1 MKRILLA
8 ATLLL
13 APAAWAQSIAGL
25 WDAKLDLGGTQIPF
39 RMGFSGTGSDVKGW
53 FFNGDDKEISN
64 AGKLENGAIALNFD
78 SYAAQ
83 LKGTF
88 QGDAFDG
95 EYLQRGKRFG
105 TIHAT
110 RSVTRPAASGNVPNI
125 DGIWYLENVRSSK
138 KDENAWQFIVSQK
151 GADVAAAIL
160 RVDGDT
166 GTLTGSWQD
175 GKFELSH
182 FSGARAALL
191 YVTPQA
197 DGSLAVELA
206 GQRHE
211 GAMTALRPEAAR
223 AKGLPEPTDA
233 DLHTT
238 VKDLTKPFVFSFTDL
253 DGHVVSNIDA
263 QFKNKVVL
271 INVTGSWCPNC
282 HDESPFLAK
291 LYDKYHAQ
299 GLEVVALDFE
309 EADQLKDPVRLKA
322 LMKEYGIHYTV
333 LLGGE
338 TNSAK
343 EKLVSA
349 QDWDAWPT
357 TFFVGRDG
365 LVKAVHAGFPSAGS
379 GPVYKQETS
388 DFVTKIERLLAANET
403 PEK

>member
-1 MKRILLA
+1 MKRTLLA

-13 APAAWAQSIAGL
+13 VPAAWAQSIAGL
-25 WDAKLDLGGTQIPF
+25 WDAKLDLNGTQIPF

-53 FFNGDDKEISN
+53 LFNGDEKEISN
-64 AGKLENGAIALNFD
+64 AGKLLQDGAISLNFD
-78 SYAAQ
+78 SYAGQ
-83 LKGTF
+83 LTGTF
-88 QGDAFDG
+88 HGDAFDG

-110 RSVTRPAASGNVPNI
+110 RGVAQPPASGNAPNI
-125 DGIWYLENVRSSK
+125 DGIWYLENVQSSK
-138 KDENAWQFIVSQK
+138 NEKAWQFIVSQH
-151 GADVAAAIL
+151 GADVDAAIL

-166 GTLTGSWQD
+166 GTLTGSWRD

-206 GQRHE
+206 GRVHE
-211 GAMTALRPEAAR
+211 GTMTALRPEAAK
-223 AKGLPEPTDA
+223 AKGMPEPTDA

-238 VKDLTKPFVFSFTDL
+238 VRDLTKPFAFSFTDL
-253 DGHVVSNIDA
+253 DGHLVSNTDA
-263 QFKNKVVL
+263 RFRNKVVL
-271 INVTGSWCPNC
+271 INLTGSWCPNC

-291 LYDKYHAQ
+291 LYDDYHAQ
-299 GLEVVALDFE
+299 GLEIVALDFE
-309 EADQLKDPVRLKA
+309 EADQLKNPVRLRA

-338 TNSAK
+338 TSSAK
-343 EKLVSA
+343 DKLVSA

-365 LVKAVHAGFPSAGS
+365 LVKGAHAGFPTPGS
-379 GPVYKQETS
+379 GPVYKQETA
-388 DFVTKIERLLAANET
+388 DFIAKVERLLAANEAS
-403 PEK
+403 EK